1 MKRNLLLKERLQGLR
16 KERGLTLADVEA
28 GTGIP
33 KSTLQRLE
41 VDSPDLNAHE
51 TRVGYQDIV
60 TLAKFY
66 DVSADYLVGLTENL
80 RHSNLAIDKLRLSD
94 EAVEILKNGKLNNR
108 LISEFLSHEDFP
120 NLLSAMEIYID
131 RKILPQINTVNTIY
145 KAAESSIREHFAVSE
160 NDEVMAFL
168 QQSVID
174 EDEYLRYRISERFN
188 AVMKSLFDAHKKDPL
203 SVEQTEV
210 MTEIKENI
218 QTYMTTKSETASE
231 SRSRL
236 VLLAKQIGLN
246 IKDLTDE
253 EIQAVVK
260 ALEKSEKYRQ
270 GKKRKR

>member
-1 MKRNLLLKERLQGLR
+1 MRMR
-16 KERGLTLADVEA
+16 LTLQEKLRDLREEKKMRLVDVSEA
-28 GTGIP
+28 TGIP
-33 KSTLQRLE
+33 TSTLQRFE
-41 VDSPDLNAHE
+41 SEDNI
-51 TRVGYQDIV
+51 RVGYQDIEV
-60 TLAKFY
+60 LTRFY
-66 DVSADYLVGLTENL
+66 DVSADYLFGLTDNRQYRNIEV
-80 RHSNLAIDKLRLSD
+80 DKLRLSD
-94 EAVEILKNGKLNNR
+94 EAIAELISGKLNNR
-108 LISEFLSHEDFP
+108 LISEFLSHKDFA

-145 KAAESSIREHFAVSE
+145 KAAESSIRENFAVSE

-188 AVMKSLFDAHKKDPL
+188 AVMKSLFDEHKKDPL

-210 MTEIKENI
+210 MNEIKENI
-218 QTYMTTKSETASE
+218 QTYMTTKTETASE

-253 EIQAVVK
+253 EVQAVIK

-270 GKKRKR
+270 GKRRKR